1 MIDEIVLYI
10 CAIAPSLAA
19 VFTAIG
25 VVVTFLKNFK
35 QLKDDIKA
43 REDIENYKQMFK
55 KILKENY
62 ELKQAINELL
72 EKIDGVKRTN
82 QESQE

>member
-10 CAIAPSLAA
+10 CAIAPSVAA

-25 VVVTFLKNFK
+25 VVVTFLKNFDK
-35 QLKDDIKA
+35 LKNDIKA
-43 REDIENYKQMFK
+43 REDIEYYKQAFK

-62 ELKQAINELL
+62 ELKEAINELL
-72 EKIDGVKRTN
+72 EKLDGVKRTN